1 MQLKD
6 TKSRSAFATPQLK
19 KKKKKTTTKKYP
31 QKSKHLIRTFLKSH
45 ALAFLLEMIF
55 FFN

>member
-19 KKKKKTTTKKYP
+19 KKKRKQQ
-31 QKSKHLIRTFLKSH
+31 QKSIHKSQ
-45 ALAFLLEMIF
+45 
-55 FFN
+55 NT